1 MKEYLVCDM
10 CTATVSTDDNVCEFC
25 GNDFKNTGSAAQ
37 ILRFKDEIEKKIAY
51 LSTHSHKKLIL
62 SVNPIVHSYLTK
74 GFFTSIIKRWRRKYG
89 ISLKAKANTNNHL
102 VEYRIFN
109 EQDEEVKL

>member
-1 MKEYLVCDM
+1 M
-10 CTATVSTDDNVCEFC
+10 STLLLE
-25 GNDFKNTGSAAQ
+25 
-37 ILRFKDEIEKKIAY
+37 DEIEKKIAY

-74 GFFTSIIKRWRRKYG
+74 GFFTSIIKRWKRKYG
-89 ISLKAKANTNNHL
+89 ISLKAKSNTNNHL
-102 VEYRIFN
+102 VEYRFFN